1 MNTPEEIRRRPRA
14 VRLEPEPAGWRR
26 EFPDYIHA
34 AKPWSDLPPE
44 GRAYITAEMAKR
56 KTHVA

>member
-1 MNTPEEIRRRPRA
+1 MARTRA
-14 VRLEPEPAGWRR
+14 GNERHGAAGWRR